1 MENLIDSN
9 VFLKYFRFKRSRG
22 EWSLTLYI
30 EKSKVI
36 SYENVLKIRIVE
48 ENQLKPENMQNRFL
62 LFFSRFSQNLL
73 KRKHFLQI
81 IRSIMARLVSKGK
94 KIEHIGCECNDV
106 DQTKQN
112 HDFY

>member
-62 LFFSRFSQNLL
+62 LFFFSL
-73 KRKHFLQI
+73 F
-81 IRSIMARLVSKGK
+81 K
-94 KIEHIGCECNDV
+94 KSTQAKTFSPNYPVHNGPACV
-106 DQTKQN
+106 
-112 HDFY
+112 